1 MSSPHRP
8 LAGKP
13 HRPQSA
19 AIAALAVTLTR
30 DSTGAPPTE
39 IRMIPA
45 GAFRAV
51 DGRPENLPG
60 WYLDGTLAAP
70 MVAAAAARRSDY
82 VIDYEHQTLL
92 ASQNGKPAP
101 AAGWYHTLEWR
112 EADGLY
118 AIDVRWTPAAAQM
131 IADEEYR
138 YVSPVF
144 GFDTKTGAVRS
155 LACAALVSNP
165 GLDGLTDLGASLE
178 RLAAG
183 LIANEDHNPMD
194 ELIERL
200 RYLLNLPITTTAD
213 EIVTHLEKLIAQI
226 VAVSPEV
233 GAAASLDLV
242 GYISRQNEQLVA
254 LQAQLQ
260 APPDPAEF
268 VPMVQ
273 LKAVQDELAHLMQ
286 AQLKGSIERLIE
298 QGLAQHKLLPA
309 QIDWARELGSINI
322 ALLARHLDT
331 TVPIAALGGTQT
343 GGQAP
348 GGAAADLDRTDAQAL
363 ANAALAWQA
372 TQAAAG
378 ISVPIYAAVKHVATP
393 V

>member
-1 MSSPHRP
+1 
-8 LAGKP
+8 
-13 HRPQSA
+13 
-19 AIAALAVTLTR
+19 
-30 DSTGAPPTE
+30 
-39 IRMIPA
+39 MIPA
-45 GAFRAV
+45 GTFRAV

-60 WYLDGTLAAP
+60 WYLDRTLAAP
-70 MVAAAAARRSDY
+70 ICARAHARRSDY

-101 AAGWYHTLEWR
+101 AAGWYRTLEWR
-112 EADGLY
+112 DGDGLY
-118 AIDVRWTPAAAQM
+118 ATDVRWTPAAAKM

-138 YVSPVF
+138 YLSPVF
-144 GFDTKTGAVRS
+144 GFDDQTGAVRS

-183 LIANEDHNPMD
+183 LIAHEDHPPME

-200 RYLLNLPITTTAD
+200 RYLLNLPITTTAE

-233 GAAASLDLV
+233 GAAASLDLA
-242 GYISRQNEQLVA
+242 GYLSRQHEQLVA
-254 LQAQLQ
+254 LQTQVRAL
-260 APPDPAEF
+260 PDPAEF
-268 VPMVQ
+268 VPVMQ
-273 LKAVQDELAHLMQ
+273 LKEVQDELARHLQ

-309 QIDWARELGSINI
+309 QIEWARELGSINI

-343 GGQAP
+343 GGEAP

-372 TQAAAG
+372 AQAAAG

>member
-1 MSSPHRP
+1 
-8 LAGKP
+8 
-13 HRPQSA
+13 
-19 AIAALAVTLTR
+19 
-30 DSTGAPPTE
+30 
-39 IRMIPA
+39 MIPA
-45 GAFRAV
+45 GEFRAV
-51 DGRPENLPG
+51 DGRPEALPG

-70 MVAAAAARRSDY
+70 LVAAAAARRSDY

-118 AIDVRWTPAAAQM
+118 ATDVRWTPAAAQM

-144 GFDTKTGAVRS
+144 GFDARTGAVRS

-165 GLDGLTDLGASLE
+165 GLDGLTDLCASLE

-183 LIANEDHNPMD
+183 LIAHEDHNPME

-273 LKAVQDELAHLMQ
+273 LKLVQDELAAVLQ

-298 QGLAQHKLLPA
+298 QGLAQHKLLPS
-309 QIDWARELGSINI
+309 QVEWAHELGAINL

-331 TVPIAALGGTQT
+331 TLPIASLDGTQT
-343 GGQAP
+343 GGKLPLP
-348 GGAAADLDRTDAQAL
+348 GGEVDMTNVQVIAD
-363 ANAALAWQA
+363 AALAFQVA
-372 TQAAAG
+372 QAAAG
-378 ISVPIYAAVKHVATP
+378 ITVTTPQAVAHVCQTNTTQAGA
-393 V
+393 